1 MDTFDMEQWKQDYD
15 MYKYNQDYLGFDL
28 SLKMEDGKAR
38 IRTNAETGVKKD
50 LIQLLEK
57 IINQGNLYAL
67 TSLSFKDIE
76 EADRQSY
83 LESWIGYYTAHMESF
98 LQVLLLQGID
108 TFMDLISKT
117 QIMHELA
124 YHLDHTWPEV
134 DESSNLVWKG
144 NDGYQLDPDYYWS
157 KDSRYGT
164 IIRPDSFIAWDKLLM
179 YPPS

>member
-1 MDTFDMEQWKQDYD
+1 MDTFDMEQWKNDYD
-15 MYKYNQDYLGFDL
+15 LYKYNQDYLGFDL

-38 IRTNAETGVKKD
+38 IRTNAETEVKKD
-50 LIQLLEK
+50 LVPLLEK
-57 IINQGNLYAL
+57 IINQGNLYAI

-76 EADRQSY
+76 EVDRPSY
-83 LESWIGYYTAHMESF
+83 LESWMRYYTAHMESF

-124 YHLDHTWPEV
+124 YHLDHTWPEL
-134 DESSNLVWKG
+134 DGSSNLVWKG
-144 NDGYQLDPDYYWS
+144 NDGYQFDPDYYWS